1 MKYYDVNSVLW
12 LLHLVVVGDVVDVS
26 EVHVSAMEEA
36 CTSEKSEASHTTT
49 WCNSRRTELTSVLNH
64 LEILKS

>member
-26 EVHVSAMEEA
+26 EVHASAMEA
-36 CTSEKSEASHTTT
+36 ARTSEKSEASHTTT
-49 WCNSRRTELTSVLNH
+49 RCNNPRTELTSVINH